1 MKPFRFT
8 LEAVRTLR
16 KRQEQEAMEAYAA
29 AVATR
34 QKALEGLREAERE
47 CEAAWAMSRER
58 KAGGAPAA
66 HLSQVEDYCRLAEE
80 FKKCC
85 AEMLADAQ
93 RKVDAALEKLLAARK
108 AREAVDKFRQR
119 QRNRYNRELVR
130 AEQKILDE
138 IAQQRSPVALGRT
151 ESKGVTK

>member
-85 AEMLADAQ
+85 AEMVVEAQ
-93 RKVDAALEKLLAARK
+93 RKTDLALEKLLAARQ

-119 QRNRYNRELVR
+119 QRDRYKRELAR
-130 AEQKILDE
+130 EEQKVLDE
-138 IAQQRSPVALGRT
+138 IGQQRAPVALGRA
-151 ESKGVTK
+151 ESRGGAR